1 MAICSW
7 DGGEADARPVPP
19 VDALAETFAD
29 LLEDFATIGAEVLVP
44 FTVFRPVLFMRKL

>member
-7 DGGEADARPVPP
+7 DGGDARSAPP
-19 VDALAETFAD
+19 VDDALAELFGD

-44 FTVFRPVLFMRKL
+44 FTVLRPVFFMRKL